1 MSRYITR
8 SILIG
13 IPTILGISFV
23 LFAVISLAPN
33 DPLAQFALNPAI
45 PPEVREN
52 LRHQL
57 GLDQPWPL
65 RYVRWLW
72 TLVTTGDLGYS
83 FSSRLP
89 VTALI
94 MQRLPTTLWV
104 LGTAYIIAVLM
115 ALPIGIISALKQYSF
130 FDPFGSTVAF
140 VGFSVPT
147 FFTGVIL
154 ILIFSVRLHWLP
166 FIYDSTLVVKDINSF
181 GQMLKQSAM
190 PIAVLGIF
198 QTANLARFVRSS
210 MLENLP
216 LDYVRTARSKGIP
229 GRLVVMRHAFRNSM
243 LPVVT
248 LIALGVPGIFG
259 GALITEQVFR
269 VPGIGSLLI
278 TSLQS
283 SDTPVVM
290 GVTFIFGV
298 LVVQFNIIADIIYG
312 FLDPRIKLD

>member
-1 MSRYITR
+1 M
-8 SILIG
+8 
-13 IPTILGISFV
+13 
-23 LFAVISLAPN
+23 
-33 DPLAQFALNPAI
+33 AQFALNPAI

-52 LRHQL
+52 IRHQL
-57 GLDQPWPL
+57 GLDQPWPI
-65 RYVRWLW
+65 RYVHWLW
-72 TLVTTGDLGYS
+72 TLATTGDLGYS
-83 FSSRLP
+83 FASRLP
-89 VTALI
+89 VTTLI

-104 LGTAYIIAVLM
+104 LGTAYVISVLL
-115 ALPIGIISALKQYSF
+115 ALPIGIISAIKQYSI
-130 FDPFGSTVAF
+130 FDHLVSAIAF

-181 GQMLKQSAM
+181 GNLLKQSAM

-198 QTANLARFVRSS
+198 QTANLARFVRAS

-229 GRLVVMRHAFRNSM
+229 ERLVILKHAFRNSM

-248 LIALGVPGIFG
+248 LVALGIPGIFG

-269 VPGIGSLLI
+269 VPGIGSLLVS
-278 TSLQS
+278 SLQA

-298 LVVQFNIIADIIYG
+298 MVVLFNTIADIVYG
-312 FLDPRIKLD
+312 FLDPRIKYD